1 MNRRTRGA
9 ACFASS
15 QASVIL
21 LSIFKVCVA
30 KIRDRYWNLYDGFLV
45 LQYRGILDDDD
56 GTGPGPPSSINPPK

>member
-21 LSIFKVCVA
+21 LSIFKDCVA

-45 LQYRGILDDDD
+45 LQYRGILDDD